1 MNPELANVV
10 QVLIAAAIGW
20 FLKTYLPWLNKPAT
34 PATPEP
40 VKPNSPTIPDSSP
53 TPIND
58 HPLLNILLMPL
69 LKRLLGIGGGVHM
82 FGAGTVEDD
91 AAVSVLVNAIKA
103 DPEVSAK
110 VKAAL

>member
-20 FLKTYLPWLNKPAT
+20 FLKTYLPWLNKPTT
-34 PATPEP
+34 PDKPEP
-40 VKPNSPTIPDSSP
+40 VKPNDPP
-53 TPIND
+53 TPDKPTPDND

-82 FGAGTVEDD
+82 FGSGTVEDD
-91 AAVSVLVNAIKA
+91 AAVSVLVNAIKS
-103 DPEVSAK
+103 DPDVAAK
-110 VKAAL
+110 VKTAL